1 MGHFLRNYPHQLKML
16 KSVIMILAF
25 AGLFLPAHA
34 DVLNI
39 PMKRTVATQSINTLE
54 VVSVIKTLFNGRILS
69 IRKKA
74 TYTNPD
80 CHLVKFLEDK
90 GELKFITVGCGMHTI
105 AKSGL

>member
-1 MGHFLRNYPHQLKML
+1 MKPEHGVLKPLNPDWPEAEVEL
-16 KSVIMILAF
+16 KNVDII
-25 AGLFLPAHA
+25 G
-34 DVLNI
+34 
-39 PMKRTVATQSINTLE
+39 K